1 MAAPAPV
8 TTAPA
13 LPPGATPPTP
23 APPAA
28 LAPPQAPGTV
38 VNPPPLA
45 PAPPEPEDA
54 VRSRPPSKH
63 RDGTEAEV
71 PTEYT
76 PALLVEAQKQFLR
89 YVHSRLGEHVF
100 RVLQEMR
107 TDAEAFARSEKRSAK
122 DTLGQLLGEVEAWRH
137 LPVGEGSTDTVLDQE
152 AEAALRAVPELMKAV
167 ESCIVTG
174 AMVLSGAKGTGNE
187 PVSVRIPASRDFLD
201 RVFVRVAKSYT
212 GRGGPSRLA
221 RHLTRHKDKLLAEVR
236 DAIDQF
242 LTPYDTVWNAEDEEA
257 VIDIPV
263 VAPEPVAGVAGSNVR
278 TITLDGGPQGSA
290 AGPGPGRAHQATAD
304 ADASLD
310 ADADSEDDDAGS
322 GAGSSA
328 SGSGSASDDEADHND
343 GGVPA
348 PPPKPSALD
357 DDGF

>member
-1 MAAPAPV
+1 M
-8 TTAPA
+8 
-13 LPPGATPPTP
+13 
-23 APPAA
+23 
-28 LAPPQAPGTV
+28 
-38 VNPPPLA
+38 
-45 PAPPEPEDA
+45 
-54 VRSRPPSKH
+54 
-63 RDGTEAEV
+63 

-242 LTPYDTVWNAEDEEA
+242 LTPYDTVWNADDEEA

-263 VAPEPVAGVAGSNVR
+263 VAAEPVAGVAGSNVR
-278 TITLDGGPQGSA
+278 TITLDGGQQGTGGGA
-290 AGPGPGRAHQATAD
+290 PLGRAHQATVGGD
-304 ADASLD
+304 AESG
-310 ADADSEDDDAGS
+310 DDDG
-322 GAGSSA
+322 GSSA
-328 SGSGSASDDEADHND
+328 SGSGSATGSDEDEADGD
-343 GGVPA
+343 EAPA
-348 PPPKPSALD
+348 PPKPTALD

>member
-1 MAAPAPV
+1 M
-8 TTAPA
+8 
-13 LPPGATPPTP
+13 
-23 APPAA
+23 
-28 LAPPQAPGTV
+28 
-38 VNPPPLA
+38 
-45 PAPPEPEDA
+45 PEPVADP
-54 VRSRPPSKH
+54 PPSKH
-63 RDGTEAEV
+63 REGTEAEV

-122 DTLGQLLGEVEAWRH
+122 DTLGQLLGEVDAWRH

-263 VAPEPVAGVAGSNVR
+263 VAAQPAEPVAGVAGSNVR
-278 TITLDGGPQGSA
+278 TITLDGTQQGGSGGSPLGRARQATVDADAESDEDADGSA
-290 AGPGPGRAHQATAD
+290 A
-304 ADASLD
+304 S
-310 ADADSEDDDAGS
+310 
-322 GAGSSA
+322 SSA
-328 SGSGSASDDEADHND
+328 SGSGTGSDEEDD
-343 GGVPA
+343 GGPGGPA
-348 PPPKPSALD
+348 PASKPRALD